1 MNKAPSPPSSAVA
14 PSWCAWHP
22 WLPWAAPFVVYVAIL
37 ASRDYLPL
45 DAASNHLLRL
55 LLSGGIIL
63 FCSRKLFSL
72 RPVAPLGSVLV
83 GIAVFLVWVAPDAL
97 FPGYRSHWLFSNSLL
112 GHFDPNANAEMAT
125 APASFFALRIAVSM
139 LLVPI
144 LEELFWRGFIMR
156 ILIRNDFESV
166 PLGTWQRN
174 AFLLTALLF
183 ALEHGV
189 YWDVGLAAGLAY
201 NAWMV
206 RTKSLGDLIWAHAI
220 TNGLL
225 AAYVIVLGKWE
236 FWP

>member
-1 MNKAPSPPSSAVA
+1 MNESPKQRGTPPS
-14 PSWCAWHP
+14 PSWCALHP
-22 WLPWAAPFVVYVAIL
+22 WLPWAAPFLAYVGIL
-37 ASRDYLPL
+37 ACQDLLPFGP
-45 DAASNHLLRL
+45 AANHILRL
-55 LLSGGIIL
+55 ALCGAIIL

-72 RPVAPLGSVLV
+72 RLVNPVGTLLI
-83 GIAVFLVWVAPDAL
+83 GIAVFVVWVAPDSL
-97 FPGYRSHWLFSNSLL
+97 FPGYREHWLFSNSLL

-125 APASFFALRIAVSM
+125 APVSFFILRIAVSA

-144 LEELFWRGFIMR
+144 VEELFWRGFIMR
-156 ILIRNDFESV
+156 ILIRNDFEAV

-174 AFLLTALLF
+174 AFLITAVLF

-189 YWDVGLAAGLAY
+189 YWDVGLAAGLIY

-225 AAYVIVLGKWE
+225 AAYVIALGKWE